1 MTTQLNTNNSKL
13 EVNSFP
19 DYLNFVKSLKKDP
32 VKIRDEISAAK
43 LDAVHMALGVAG
55 ESGELV
61 DAIKKWAIYNRDL
74 DITNVKEEIGDL
86 LFYLT
91 GLAELLGI
99 QLTDVI
105 DMNVEKLRKRYES
118 LSYSDS
124 QAIERK
130 DKE

>member
-1 MTTQLNTNNSKL
+1 MLNQKL
-13 EVNSFP
+13 NINSF
-19 DYLNFVKSLKKDP
+19 DEYLNFVKSLKKDP

-61 DAIKKWAIYNRDL
+61 DAIKKWAIYNKDL
-74 DITNVKEEIGDL
+74 DVVNVKEEIGDL

-91 GLAELLGI
+91 GIMELLGI
-99 QLTDVI
+99 QLADVI
-105 DMNVEKLRKRYES
+105 DLNVSKLGKRYAENR
-118 LSYSDS
+118 YSDS
-124 QAIERK
+124 RAIERK

>member
-1 MTTQLNTNNSKL
+1 
-13 EVNSFP
+13 
-19 DYLNFVKSLKKDP
+19 
-32 VKIRDEISAAK
+32 
-43 LDAVHMALGVAG
+43 MALGVAG